1 MLHSSSVALFA
12 NMLQSFAKEF
22 TLSTMTMDLL
32 CPHFLDSVVE
42 AQNKWV
48 PVSAAL
54 KMSVFLRASLRQPC
68 VPCLLVC
75 ADPFCARA
83 ILRVLLLA
91 ILSTKFRATPPVTH
105 LLVRM
110 DSFSPLLLWVS
121 LVPIPRV
128 VPPPCPTRVLSNR
141 PTFLIPSIHP
151 IQLCA

>member
-1 MLHSSSVALFA
+1 
-12 NMLQSFAKEF
+12 
-22 TLSTMTMDLL
+22 MDLL

-75 ADPFCARA
+75 ADPFCACT

-91 ILSTKFRATPPVTH
+91 ILPMKVRATPPVTH

-121 LVPIPRV
+121 LVPIRRV
-128 VPPPCPTRVLSNR
+128 LPSPFPTRVLPNR
-141 PTFLIPSIHP
+141 PTFLIPRVHP
-151 IQLCA
+151 TPLCV